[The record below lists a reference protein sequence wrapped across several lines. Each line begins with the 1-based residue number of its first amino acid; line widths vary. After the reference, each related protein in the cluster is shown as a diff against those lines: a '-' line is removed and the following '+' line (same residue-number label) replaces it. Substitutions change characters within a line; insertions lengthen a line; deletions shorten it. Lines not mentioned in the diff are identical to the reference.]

1 MTEFYRIRSMQNS
14 PVKSIYGRTG
24 SLPCLPHYSILQLRK
39 HPSAMKGSVASTLA
53 AVLHLYLVAPGEG
66 FHGFR
71 AYGGDIF
78 IPSGIQSGASAF
90 AGTRARLVTLADSS
104 SESKGDV
111 NVYPDSRRKIAE
123 LKIKVDS
130 NLSKDVMNVAMLKES
145 IRDMEEESSQ
155 PGFWDSQEK
164 AQDLLTEMNRVK
176 ALVARVEYWKTS
188 VEDIDLLLDMA
199 AEDPNE
205 AGKSL
210 KQSKLFFSIE
220 GFR

>member
-1 MTEFYRIRSMQNS
+1 MTHS
-14 PVKSIYGRTG
+14 
-24 SLPCLPHYSILQLRK
+24 
-39 HPSAMKGSVASTLA
+39 SAMKGLFVSTLA
-53 AVLHLYLVAPGEG
+53 AVLHLCWVELGEG

-71 AYGGDIF
+71 AYGGGNC
-78 IPSGIQSGASAF
+78 IPSGFIVQSGASASV
-90 AGTRARLVTLADSS
+90 GNRARQVTLADSS

-145 IRDMEEESSQ
+145 VRDMEEESSQ

-176 ALVARVEYWKTS
+176 ALVGRVEYWKTS

-199 AEDPNE
+199 AEDPDE

-210 KQSKLFFSIE
+210 QDLALKIRRHRMTRCGCVRTVTISYNNVTLHCLTHSVFLSQHRS
-220 GFR
+220 GC

>member
-1 MTEFYRIRSMQNS
+1 MILVATES
-14 PVKSIYGRTG
+14 G
-24 SLPCLPHYSILQLRK
+24 
-39 HPSAMKGSVASTLA
+39 AMKGFVISTLA
-53 AVLHLYLVAPGEG
+53 AVLHLYWAAPGEG

-71 AYGGDIF
+71 VHCRSNFVPSSLGVQIGGL
-78 IPSGIQSGASAF
+78 ASRNAR
-90 AGTRARLVTLADSS
+90 AGHLTLADSS

-123 LKIKVDS
+123 LKIKIDS

-145 IRDMEEESSQ
+145 VRDMEEESSQ

-188 VEDIDLLLDMA
+188 AEDIDMLLDMA
-199 AEDPNE
+199 VEDPSE
-205 AGKSL
+205 AGKL
-210 KQSKLFFSIE
+210 LE
-220 GFR
+220 D